1 MPICY
6 LRFVGAAPLK
16 EIMLLSKVD
25 DPRQEIRLVLGRK
38 RRARTCLVQPSAVF
52 VETITEPIIGS
63 PQCTDEMVFMVTT
76 SL

>member
-1 MPICY
+1 M
-6 LRFVGAAPLK
+6 
-16 EIMLLSKVD
+16 D

-38 RRARTCLVQPSAVF
+38 RRARTCLVQPSVVF